1 MASSAALMSQDQY
14 TWLVALSML
23 SARNLSNANLLS
35 VKAGFHL
42 YVENVSAAYGT
53 IHNAPLESANNA
65 LMSCLFIFQLDLV

>member
-23 SARNLSNANLLS
+23 SARNLGNANLAG
-35 VKAGFHL
+35 VKVGFHL
-42 YVENVSAAYGT
+42 SVENVTAAYGT
-53 IHNAPLESANNA
+53 IRDAPLEAANNA